1 MKMSAPPI
9 TDLRMA
15 AVPPVN
21 ITTPEFKAQA
31 VEFYA
36 RLRRE
41 APVYRTVLPTNSRF
55 GLCRGTT
62 RGHGAE
68 R

>member
-1 MKMSAPPI
+1 MSAPPI

-36 RLRRE
+36 RLRRRG
-41 APVYRTVLPTNSRF
+41 AGLSHRF
-55 GLCRGTT
+55 ARQTAGLDWCRGTT
-62 RGHGAE
+62 TWPWC
-68 R
+68 